1 MPAIVADNQSFLND
15 EVHRERVAL
24 DRQRPVVAGRDRK
37 AANGEVRAERCSG
50 AARAR
55 PVNDLHVF

>member
-24 DRQRPVVAGRDRK
+24 DRQRPV
-37 AANGEVRAERCSG
+37 
-50 AARAR
+50 
-55 PVNDLHVF
+55 NDLRLF